1 MSIYKP
7 ILLLLCLGM
16 IAGCKPRKSEKAPEN
31 IQETAKSSLSGH
43 IRISGAYAL
52 FPLVQKWADEF
63 KKSYPGVQIDISQ
76 TGTGQGISD
85 LINRNANL
93 AMISRP
99 LSDEDKESGIWVI
112 PVAKDGVAPII
123 NRNNPYLKRILHQG
137 LSPDELQKIFLAEQ
151 PLTWGEMLDTTGS
164 DKIVVYSRADESG
177 AADIFA
183 GSFYKKASDMKG
195 TKVTG
200 DFNMIKGIQDTRFAI
215 GFCNFSFAFDV
226 PSGERTENIQIVPF
240 DLDFDNKINRKEV
253 PFSNLETAHRSIWLG
268 IYPESLCRELTI
280 GSLGK
285 PADPVIVEFLKY
297 ILTGGQEKVK
307 ESGLCELNNVYI
319 KFSLEDL
326 Q

>member
-1 MSIYKP
+1 MSINKP

-16 IAGCKPRKSEKAPEN
+16 LTGCKPRKSEKAPEN
-31 IQETAKSSLSGH
+31 IQETAKSSISGH

-52 FPLVQKWADEF
+52 YPLVQKWVDEF
-63 KKSYPGVQIDISQ
+63 RQSYPAVQIDISQ

-85 LINRNANL
+85 LISKNADL

-99 LSDEDKESGIWVI
+99 LTDEDKESGIWVI

-137 LSPDELQKIFLAEQ
+137 LSPDELQKIFLSEK
-151 PLTWGEMLDTTGS
+151 PLTWGEMLDTAGKE
-164 DKIVVYSRADESG
+164 KIVVYSRADESG

-183 GSFYKKASDMKG
+183 SSFYKKASDMKG
-195 TKVTG
+195 SKVTG
-200 DFNMIKGIQDTRFAI
+200 DYNMIKSIQESRFAI

-226 PSGERTENIQIVPF
+226 PTGERIENIQVVPF
-240 DLDFDNKINRKEV
+240 DLDFDNKINRKEE

-268 IYPESLCRELTI
+268 IFPESLCRELTI

-285 PADPVIVEFLKY
+285 PKDPATVEFLRY
-297 ILTGGQEKVK
+297 ILTQGQERIK
-307 ESGLCELNNVYI
+307 ETGLCELNNVYVRL
-319 KFSLEDL
+319 SLEDL